1 MIYGRGFSPGFEK
14 AFRYFGLVGGIIVLG
29 RRDYWLFSK
38 NALRFA
44 IDEKRFSD
52 EVVLLFWVLALTFLS
67 F

>member
-1 MIYGRGFSPGFEK
+1 MRKLFDI
-14 AFRYFGLVGGIIVLG
+14 LVAAGIIVLG
-29 RRDYWLFSK
+29 RDYWLFSK

-52 EVVLLFWVLALTFLS
+52 EVVLFLVLALTFLS

>member
-1 MIYGRGFSPGFEK
+1 MFEK
-14 AFRYFGLVGGIIVLG
+14 AFRYFGLVGIIVLG

>member
-1 MIYGRGFSPGFEK
+1 MIYGRGFSLVFEK

>member
-1 MIYGRGFSPGFEK
+1 MIYGRGFLTFLRK
-14 AFRYFGLVGGIIVLG
+14 LFDILVAAGIIVLG
-29 RRDYWLFSK
+29 RDYWLFSK

-52 EVVLLFWVLALTFLS
+52 EVVLFLVLALTFLS